1 MIGSANGRRIGIT
14 GLGVHVPEGVFTNK
28 DLERYVDTTDE
39 WIVERTG
46 IRERRF
52 ATKEEALTDIAA
64 PGAIAAM
71 ANGERTST
79 SIDDY
84 DGKDGSTVSP
94 A

>member
-14 GLGVHVPEGVFTNK
+14 GLGVHVPEQIFTNK
-28 DLERYVDTTDE
+28 DLEQYVDTTDE

-52 ATKEEALTDIAA
+52 ANDDEALTDIARPA
-64 PGAIAAM
+64 AITALADAGVEPG
-71 ANGERTST
+71 E
-79 SIDDY
+79 IDLLICA
-84 DGKDGSTVSP
+84 T

>member
-14 GLGVHVPEGVFTNK
+14 GLGVHVPEQVFTNQ
-28 DLERYVDTTDE
+28 DLEQYVDTTDE

-64 PGAIAAM
+64 PAAIAAM
-71 ANGERTST
+71 ANAGEIGRAH
-79 SIDDY
+79 
-84 DGKDGSTVSP
+84 V
-94 A
+94 